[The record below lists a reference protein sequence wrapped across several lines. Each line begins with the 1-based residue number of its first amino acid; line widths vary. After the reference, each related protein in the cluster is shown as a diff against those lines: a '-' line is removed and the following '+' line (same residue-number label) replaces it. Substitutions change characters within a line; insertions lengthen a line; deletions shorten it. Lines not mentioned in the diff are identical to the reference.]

1 VIAGLDCTL
10 FADVADFTWE
20 GADEMD
26 PVSGD
31 GWDELDDSKLVR
43 SVIADEPLPSALGAL
58 GHDARIG
65 FCNFTN

>member
-1 VIAGLDCTL
+1 MIAGLDCTL

-43 SVIADEPLPSALGAL
+43 SVIADEPLATPTQANGP
-58 GHDARIG
+58 
-65 FCNFTN
+65 